1 MSKSEAVVDQVNGV
15 VKARPRPLPH
25 GYTKHHI
32 IFLEAIHLPLPPL
45 DFDYDITAYPHTPP
59 ELIAE
64 RIRPGTIVISAVA
77 NVRPQDLAQA
87 PNVQMMLV
95 LATGMAW
102 VDKPWCAEHG
112 VSVLNCPQSNIDAVT
127 EHFLALYL
135 SSRKRVPIIDHL
147 VKTSDEWAKT
157 ASLTKKVWPRG
168 PPLGIRQETL
178 GIIGYGS
185 LGRNIEA
192 QMKALGVKKVL
203 VAERRGAQTIR
214 PGRIAFE
221 EMLQQA
227 TTICIVCPREPDTI
241 NLIDEDEFAMM
252 REDAL
257 LVNIARGGIVNE
269 GALARALRQG
279 KIFGAATDVFDEE
292 PSGPGLSPLLPDTAR
307 GEDPVPNLIVSSHI
321 AWFSGRTIETLQG
334 LAKLALEKFAT
345 GHMYDEDVR
354 KSVVVHDGSVWR

>member
-1 MSKSEAVVDQVNGV
+1 MFESDSIVDRVNGLV
-15 VKARPRPLPH
+15 NSQTRPLPH

-45 DFDYDITAYPHTPP
+45 DFEHDITAYPHTPP

-102 VDKPWCAEHG
+102 VDRPWCAEHG

-135 SSRKRVPIIDHL
+135 SSRKRVPTIDHL

-157 ASLTKKVWPRG
+157 ASLNKKVWPKG
-168 PPLGIRQETL
+168 PPLGLKQETL
-178 GIIGYGS
+178 GVVGYGS
-185 LGRNIEA
+185 LGKNIQA
-192 QMKALGVKKVL
+192 QMVALGVKKVL
-203 VAERRGAQTIR
+203 IAERRGAETVR
-214 PGRIAFE
+214 PGRVAFE
-221 EMLQQA
+221 DMLQQA
-227 TTICIVCPREPDTI
+227 TLICIVCPRDPDTI
-241 NLIDEDEFAMM
+241 NLIDEKEFAIM

-257 LVNIARGGIVNE
+257 LINIARGGIVNE
-269 GALARALRQG
+269 MALANALRQG
-279 KIFGAATDVFDEE
+279 KIFGAATDVFDVE
-292 PSGPGLSPLLPDTAR
+292 PSGPGMCPLLPDINN

-334 LAKLALEKFAT
+334 LAKLALEKFVA
-345 GHMYDEDVR
+345 GRLYDADVK
-354 KSVVVHDGSVWR
+354 KSVVVHDGAVWK